1 MQIVG
6 AVRSVRCVEG
16 CGGDTASTVAIIG
29 LVVALLGIAIALAA
43 WKIAHESLKIAREQ
57 HQEFRKELL
66 ATADFNLTIEVEG
79 HDDLVETDADRIRL
93 VWRLGIK
100 NTGTKAASD
109 VGLNFLVPKQLG
121 NFSWFS
127 AGTSGILNANVVGAE
142 QRRHDTSETL
152 PAGSEQVAGQF
163 IDKTLSRLGLRT
175 HHVSKAEAT
184 VVLPKPG
191 DERVIPVKFKVWADE
206 LPDDV
211 DDRSIRHETIVR
223 RTRGSA

>member
-1 MQIVG
+1 MQTVG
-6 AVRSVRCVEG
+6 AVHSVRCVEG
-16 CGGDTASTVAIIG
+16 CGGDAASTVAIIG

-100 NTGTKAASD
+100 NTGAKAASD

-121 NFSWFS
+121 SFSWFS

-142 QRRHDTSETL
+142 QRRHDTGETL
-152 PAGSEQVAGQF
+152 PTADEQIPAQF
-163 IDKTLSRLGLRT
+163 IDKILSRLGLRT
-175 HHVSKAEAT
+175 HHVSTAEAT
-184 VVLPKPG
+184 IVLPNPG
-191 DERVIPVKFKVWADE
+191 DEVVVPVKFKVWSDE

-211 DDRSIRHETIVR
+211 DDRSIRHEVTVR
-223 RTRGSA
+223 RREPS